1 MGIIDTIKN
10 VADGADAV
18 KRIHDTG
25 KYFTDEYIQP
35 ALKNKPQPNSML
47 IK

>member
-1 MGIIDTIKN
+1 MGLIDTIKN

-25 KYFTDEYIQP
+25 KYFFG
-35 ALKNKPQPNSML
+35 
-47 IK
+47 